1 MWLGFLSVVF
11 LLWYFFESL
20 FNNLI
25 VFLIIFTLV
34 QLKLFYF
41 WILNILE
48 ISEIINQGWIF
59 PYFQNLIKSS
69 FLIFNG
75 DDFFISVINDY
86 TTFTIF
92 YKMFLHQQWLLY
104 ILGFIFINKKAFKNF
119 ITDKNT
125 MFNDLILHTYVYTK
139 YIFFNVLNLTKY
151 IFFII
156 VLTIKINFSRLINF
170 TYLLNNFN
178 KSIILWKPLFKRW
191 SYIGFYF
198 KTKMF
203 WLNKNRQKHS
213 I

>member
-1 MWLGFLSVVF
+1 MWLGFLFVLF
-11 LLWYFFESL
+11 FLWYFLESFL
-20 FNNLI
+20 NNFI
-25 VFLIIFTLV
+25 VFLIIFILI

-48 ISEIINQGWIF
+48 ISDIINQGWIF

-69 FLIFNG
+69 ILIFNG
-75 DDFFISVINDY
+75 DSFFFSIINDH

-104 ILGFIFINKKAFKNF
+104 ILTLIFLNQKVRHNF
-119 ITDKNT
+119 TNS
-125 MFNDLILHTYVYTK
+125 NDIHISNFFLHLYVYGK
-139 YIFFNVLNLTKY
+139 YLFYNVVSLTKY
-151 IFFII
+151 VIFTTI
-156 VLTIKINFSRLINF
+156 VFFKINIIKFNF
-170 TYLLNNFN
+170 FTNYFVNFN

-203 WLNKNRQKHS
+203 WLNKNRQR
-213 I
+213 